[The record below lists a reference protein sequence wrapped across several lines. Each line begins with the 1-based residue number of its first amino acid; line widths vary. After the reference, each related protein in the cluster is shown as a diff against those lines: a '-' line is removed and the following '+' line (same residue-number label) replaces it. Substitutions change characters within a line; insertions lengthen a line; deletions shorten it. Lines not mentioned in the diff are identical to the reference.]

1 MTLASQIESVQPDVY
16 YKLLTEP
23 WFQNIAIFKIR
34 QKRLDTEVN
43 RALAGLAGRNG
54 KGGASIEVLMPAL
67 KSALSETAGPICTLE
82 QKFIV
87 KEQPTVNQGANGTGL
102 SAEQIAVNLAQTFQ
116 LFFLGGPMQGFYTAP
131 TFYEYV
137 VAPQDV
143 PYVALLVTLRATFAL
158 TALTRTLAPA
168 VSAAAETVTLADQQ
182 PGAGSALYYTTDG
195 SFPGSGNPNA
205 ILYTSPFAVASG
217 TLVRAAA
224 YNGALQGSMVD
235 TFVVN

>member
-1 MTLASQIESVQPDVY
+1 MSLASQIESVQPDVY

-23 WFQNIAIFKIR
+23 WFANIAIFKVR
-34 QKRLDTEVN
+34 EKRLDTEVN

-54 KGGASIEVLMPAL
+54 KGGASIEVLMPTL
-67 KSALSETAGPICTLE
+67 KSALPDTPGPVCTLE

-102 SAEQIAVNLAQTFQ
+102 SVEQIAVNIAQTFQ

-131 TFYEYV
+131 TFYEYLS
-137 VAPQDV
+137 APGDA
-143 PYVALLVTLRATFAL
+143 PFIPLAVTLRATFAL
-158 TALTRTLAPA
+158 TALTRTLVPA
-168 VSAAAETVTLADQQ
+168 ASAAAETVTLTDQQ
-182 PGAGSALYYTTDG
+182 PGGGSALYYSTDG

-205 ILYTSPFAVASG
+205 ILYSTPFTVASG
-217 TLVRAAA
+217 TVVRAAA

-235 TFVVN
+235 TFQVT